1 MLATII
7 ILQSAKILKIVS
19 FPNYTNEVPKKVN
32 DNLVVRH
39 FNFDLVQVFPLPLL
53 YFGNL
58 VCGLGG
64 TKHLSL
70 PMFTVLR
77 RFTILMTVIA
87 EYIVLKYGIDYMELN

>member
-1 MLATII
+1 MIATII
-7 ILQSAKILKIVS
+7 ILQLAKILKIVS
-19 FPNYTNEVPKKVN
+19 FPNYTNDVPKKVD
-32 DNLVVRH
+32 DNLIIQH
-39 FNFDLVQVFPLPLL
+39 SNFDLFQVFPLPIL

-77 RFTILMTVIA
+77 RFTILMTVIG
-87 EYIVLKYGIDYMELN
+87 EYIVLKYGIDYLELN